1 MQLKTL
7 LTKIKN
13 IYIFSN
19 NKLALVASDKNLCVL
34 IITRYSYN
42 NKLETMLNDWIDKGI
57 YAGTEDT
64 TMEDLKKF

>member
-42 NKLETMLNDWIDKGI
+42 KKLETMLND
-57 YAGTEDT
+57 
-64 TMEDLKKF
+64 

>member
-34 IITRYSYN
+34 ITTRYRYN
-42 NKLETMLNDWIDKGI
+42 KKLEKMLND
-57 YAGTEDT
+57 
-64 TMEDLKKF
+64 